1 MCFMLT
7 IVKIVVY
14 HSESILLEINKVIVR
29 VSLRPKEL
37 RQQTDFYIVF
47 YDESKK
53 EKMSIKAEGKR
64 GLCMQVRFTKSQSY
78 IMIYT

>member
-14 HSESILLEINKVIVR
+14 HSKSILLEINKVI

-37 RQQTDFYIVF
+37 RQQTDFCIVF